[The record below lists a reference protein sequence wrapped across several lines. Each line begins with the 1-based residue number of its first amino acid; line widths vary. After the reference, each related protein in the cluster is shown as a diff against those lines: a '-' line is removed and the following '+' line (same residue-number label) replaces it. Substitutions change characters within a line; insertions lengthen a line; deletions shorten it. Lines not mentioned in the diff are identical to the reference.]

1 LHEIRAIFVDAYTS
15 IRVFYW
21 IGARYDTSLLIQASI
36 MVVVQ
41 AVLLYVALRGRPQMN
56 AASHLS
62 HPFAGSR
69 EGDTHVSRP
78 LNFWQWRSPRPYWL
92 TLAYYAGGLLLLQ
105 MLIGTPSWYVTL
117 QGYVALGIEAG
128 LPIPQILSNQRN
140 QSCKGFRLS
149 VLVNW
154 LVGDVFK
161 MSFFFLAESSIPW
174 AFKLCGLFQ
183 ACCDAYL
190 GVQYYMYGEGK
201 TSTLN
206 RDPFDKDDIRL
217 H

>member
-1 LHEIRAIFVDAYTS
+1 MQCFYMSDTA

-21 IGARYDTSLLIQASI
+21 IGARYDTSLLIQASL

-41 AVLLYVALRGRPQMN
+41 TVLLYVALNGRPQMS

-62 HPFAGSR
+62 QPFAASR
-69 EGDTHVSRP
+69 DGETQVRRP
-78 LNFWQWRSPRPYWL
+78 MDFWQWKSARPYWL

-105 MLIGTPSWYVTL
+105 MFIGTAPWYVAL

-140 QSCKGFRLS
+140 QSCKGFRFS
-149 VLVNW
+149 VLINW
-154 LVGDVFK
+154 LIGDVFK
-161 MSFFFLAESSIPW
+161 MTFFFLAESSIPW

-201 TSTLN
+201 TEMTS
-206 RDPFDKDDIRL
+206 RDPFNKDDIRL